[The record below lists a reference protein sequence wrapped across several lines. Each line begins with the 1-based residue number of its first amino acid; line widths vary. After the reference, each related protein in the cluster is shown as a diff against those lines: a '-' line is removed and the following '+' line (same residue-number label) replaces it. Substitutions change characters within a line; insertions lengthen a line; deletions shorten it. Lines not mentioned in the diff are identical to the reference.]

1 MITERF
7 NYEGLSRKSIDGR
20 RMYTTPDGLAVPSV
34 TTILDKTK
42 PEKAKQALRE
52 WKKRVGE
59 AKAAEITKEAAGR
72 GTRMHKFLEDYVNLG
87 GELQDPGSNPYSQQS
102 HKMAQIVIEEGLAN
116 VSEFWGLEVP
126 LYFPQVYAGTSDCIG
141 VHKDSEAILDFKQT
155 NKPKKREWIEDYFM
169 QLCAYA
175 NAHNEV
181 YGTNI
186 TKGVVLMCSKDFEYQ
201 EFVIE
206 EDEFAE
212 YERKWWTRVG
222 EYYGA

>member
-1 MITERF
+1 MITER
-7 NYEGLSRKSIDGR
+7 YDYGSLKRKSVDGR
-20 RMYTTPDGLAVPSV
+20 RMYSTPDGLAVPSV

-42 PEKAKQALRE
+42 PEQAKKALRE

-72 GTRMHKFLEDYVNLG
+72 GTRMHTWLEQYVK
-87 GELQDPGSNPYSQQS
+87 EDRIDDPGSNPYSQQS
-102 HKMAQIVIEEGLAN
+102 HKMANIIIEQGLSNAT
-116 VSEFWGLEVP
+116 EFWGTEVP
-126 LYFPQVYAGTSDCIG
+126 VYFPQVYAGTSDCIG
-141 VHKDSEAILDFKQT
+141 VHNKSEAILDFKQT

-175 NAHNEV
+175 DAHNEV

-186 TKGVVLMCSKDFEYQ
+186 SKGVVLMCSKDYEYQ

-206 EDEFAE
+206 ADEFAE
-212 YERKWWTRVG
+212 YSRQWWSRVG